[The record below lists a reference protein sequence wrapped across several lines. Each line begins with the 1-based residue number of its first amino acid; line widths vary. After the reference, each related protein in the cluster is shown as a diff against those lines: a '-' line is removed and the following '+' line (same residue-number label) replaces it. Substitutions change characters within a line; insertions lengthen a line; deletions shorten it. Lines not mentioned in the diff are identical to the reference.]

1 MTKLDKL
8 SIAVNTAEVIG
19 LFDDCEAIALLNM
32 KDIPES
38 YKFIQDYICHD
49 YRVSVYDMNL
59 IGKRSYLV
67 HVHGVDK
74 FQIF

>member
-8 SIAVNTAEVIG
+8 AIAVDTAEVIG
-19 LFDDCEAIALLNM
+19 IFEDCEAIAVLNM

-38 YKFIQDYICHD
+38 YKFMQDYICFDH
-49 YRVSVYDMNL
+49 RASVYDMQL

-67 HVHGVDK
+67 HIHGVDK